1 MVTRSLTRK
10 ARSSPIQF
18 NQEME
23 ILHFAPPGLLAP
35 EQALAFNTTLG
46 TLSLLGRQNDRP
58 RLIIEEQLTPGEI
71 TVLVPLLRTY
81 PSYCSYELILASYEA
96 GRLTEETISRY
107 RARLLEALQHPGGW
121 DEMMR
126 PVRGVLSRARTK
138 LRSFGLVI
146 ASVSETGYMLRGTLH
161 VPMFQPMDSLPITR
175 DSDDDRYHE

>member
-1 MVTRSLTRK
+1 
-10 ARSSPIQF
+10 
-18 NQEME
+18 ME

-46 TLSLLGRQNDRP
+46 TLSLLGWMNDRP
-58 RLIIEEQLTPGEI
+58 RLIIEEQFTPSEI
-71 TVLVPLLRTY
+71 SVLVPLLRAY
-81 PSYCSYELILASYEA
+81 PSYCPYELILASYEA

-107 RARLLEALQHPGGW
+107 RTRLLEALQQPGDW

-126 PVRGVLSRARTK
+126 PVRGVLSRTRLK

-161 VPMFQPMDSLPITR
+161 VPMFQAQETVPI
-175 DSDDDRYHE
+175 SIPG

>member
-1 MVTRSLTRK
+1 MATRSLTRK
-10 ARSSPIQF
+10 ARSSPAQF

-46 TLSLLGRQNDRP
+46 TLSLLGWMNDRP
-58 RLIIEEQLTPGEI
+58 RLIIEEQFTPREI
-71 TVLVPLLRTY
+71 SVLVPLLRAY
-81 PSYCSYELILASYEA
+81 PSYCPYELILASYEA

-107 RARLLEALQHPGGW
+107 RTRLLEALQQPGDW

-126 PVRGVLSRARTK
+126 PVRGVLSRTRLK

-161 VPMFQPMDSLPITR
+161 VPMFQAQETVPI
-175 DSDDDRYHE
+175 SIPG